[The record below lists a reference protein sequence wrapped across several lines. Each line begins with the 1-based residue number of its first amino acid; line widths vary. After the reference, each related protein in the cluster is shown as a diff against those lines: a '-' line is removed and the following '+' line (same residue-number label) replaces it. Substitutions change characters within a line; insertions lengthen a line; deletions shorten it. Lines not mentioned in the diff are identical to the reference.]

1 MQFGGVTVE
10 DTFAEAFPMWAARL
24 VVTARDLEWAM
35 TAARV
40 ATGMATSVIG
50 CGAEAGVEG
59 PVAETPDG
67 RPGVSLLV
75 FAPSREALAREL
87 VRRVGQA
94 IMTCP
99 TTACF
104 DGLAAGGEALPP
116 GGPTEGG
123 GAAPE
128 VHRVPLGRALRLF
141 GDGYQTAKRLGGRR
155 YNRIPVMDGEFLVE
169 DSVRAVPAVGGG
181 NFLVLGAGEE
191 AALEA
196 AAAAVRAIREQ
207 VRGVILPFPG
217 GIVRAGSKV
226 GSRYRNVPASTN
238 HRFCPTLRARVEDT
252 ALPEGV
258 GAVYE
263 VVIDGLSLE
272 AVTAAVRVGVRAAC
286 RPGVLRITA
295 GNYGGR
301 LGPYR
306 IDLWAAVAGE
316 VPC

>member
-1 MQFGGVTVE
+1 MRLEGVTVE

-24 VVTARDLEWAM
+24 VVTARDPEWAM

-75 FAPSREALAREL
+75 FAPTREALAREL

-104 DGLAAGGEALPP
+104 DGLAGDGEAARD
-116 GGPTEGG
+116 GPAEGAG
-123 GAAPE
+123 GAAGA
-128 VHRVPLGRALRLF
+128 HRVPLGRALRLF
-141 GDGYQTAKRLGGRR
+141 GDGYQSAKRLGGRR

-169 DSVRAVPAVGGG
+169 DAVRAVPAVGGG
-181 NFLVLGAGEE
+181 NFLVLGADEDS
-191 AALEA
+191 ALA
-196 AAAAVRAIREQ
+196 AATAAVRAIREQ
-207 VRGVILPFPG
+207 VMGVILPFPG

-238 HRFCPTLRARVEDT
+238 HRFCPTLRARAEDT

-263 VVIDGLSLE
+263 VVVDGLTLE

-286 RPGVLRITA
+286 RPGVLRISA
-295 GNYGGR
+295 GNYGGK

-306 IDLWAAVAGE
+306 IDLRAAVAGE

>member
-1 MQFGGVTVE
+1 MQIGGVTVE

-24 VVTARDLEWAM
+24 VVTARDPEWAM

-75 FAPSREALAREL
+75 FAPTREALAREL

-104 DGLAAGGEALPP
+104 DGLAGDGTAAEA
-116 GGPTEGG
+116 
-123 GAAPE
+123 
-128 VHRVPLGRALRLF
+128 HRVPLGRALRLF
-141 GDGYQTAKRLGGRR
+141 GDGYQSAKRLGGRR

-169 DSVRAVPAVGGG
+169 DAVWAVPAVGGG
-181 NFLVLGAGEE
+181 NFLVLGAGERS
-191 AALEA
+191 ALEA
-196 AAAAVRAIREQ
+196 ATAAVRAIRDQ

-226 GSRYRNVPASTN
+226 GSRYKRVPASTN
-238 HRFCPTLRARVEDT
+238 HRFCPTLRARVNDT

-263 VVIDGLSLE
+263 VVVDGLSLE

-306 IDLWAAVAGE
+306 IDLHAAVAGE